1 MSKKNVGLAL
11 ERVPIMNNCM
21 QRTLPQK
28 EQYKTGKE
36 QVNKLLSNAKL
47 EDKIDLLLEQQAAT
61 QRAIAHLKA
70 DLRTIIKE
78 TVTEVVNKHAV
89 QGYSRRSGGQLK

>member
-1 MSKKNVGLAL
+1 M
-11 ERVPIMNNCM
+11 
-21 QRTLPQK
+21 
-28 EQYKTGKE
+28 YTGNQ
-36 QVNKLLSNAKL
+36 QVNKLFSNAKL
-47 EDKIDLLLEQQAAT
+47 EEKIDLLLEQQAAT

-89 QGYSRRSGGQLK
+89 QGYSRISGGK

>member
-1 MSKKNVGLAL
+1 MVTRDK
-11 ERVPIMNNCM
+11 MNEHVDN
-21 QRTLPQK
+21 K
-28 EQYKTGKE
+28 FNFEIEQ
-36 QVNKLLSNAKL
+36 
-47 EDKIDLLLEQQAAT
+47 KIDSLLEQQAAT

-89 QGYSRRSGGQLK
+89 QGYSRISGGK